1 MAAASM
7 PRPDAL
13 DYLYGL
19 PQYGSVG
26 DDARKPGLERMDT
39 LMDAMGRPHEALRAV
54 HVAGTNGKGSV
65 SSMIAAIATAAGLNT
80 GLHTSPH
87 LTHVEQ
93 RMRVDGVPAPTEWL
107 VDAIDQYRDLFDR
120 VSPSFFEVM
129 VALTFRYFADRGVD
143 LAVIEVGL
151 GGRLDGTNVL
161 HPALSVI
168 TNIDLDHT
176 DLLGDTLPEIARE
189 KAGIIKPQTPVLSG
203 VTQPDA
209 KATIAEVAR
218 AQDVPLY
225 TLRDEVAW
233 WAPKADLFGSIMDVE
248 TPLRDYDRIHLA
260 LAGEH
265 QQANA
270 ALALRAAELV
280 VPAVQARP
288 DPVHEGLRNVRNL
301 TGFRGRLDVLQE
313 QPLIVVDV
321 AHNPAGIAAGL
332 QTIDAALTQRGGQ
345 LYVCMNAVQGKNLP
359 EVARLLAE
367 RDAHVIPIPVDTARA
382 LSPKDIA
389 DTLRMHGVKVLPA
402 RSLAEALTDYQHFAQ
417 PGDALFV
424 TGSHKMVELLPDAFS
439 LRE

>member
-1 MAAASM
+1 MS
-7 PRPDAL
+7 RPDAL
-13 DYLYGL
+13 DYLFGL

-26 DDARKPGLERMDT
+26 DTARKPGLDRMET
-39 LMDAMGRPHEALRAV
+39 LMEAMGRPHEALRAV

-65 SSMIAAIATAAGLNT
+65 ASMTAAIATAAGLRT

-93 RMRVDGVPAPTEWL
+93 RMRVDGSPAPRDWL
-107 VDAIDQYRDLFDR
+107 VETIDQYRELFDR
-120 VSPSFFEVM
+120 VAPSFFEVT
-129 VALTFRYFADRGVD
+129 VALSFRYFADQKVD

-176 DLLGDTLPEIARE
+176 DLLGDTLAEIARE
-189 KAGIIKPQTPVLSG
+189 KAGIIKPHTPVLSG
-203 VTQPDA
+203 VTQEEA
-209 KATIAEVAR
+209 QSVIAEVAR
-218 AQDVPLY
+218 EQDVPLHA
-225 TLRDEVAW
+225 LREEVAW
-233 WAPKADLFGSIMDVE
+233 WAPKTDLFGSIMDVE
-248 TPLRDYDRIHLA
+248 TPLREYDRVHVT

-288 DPVHEGLRNVRNL
+288 DPVHEGLRNVRQL
-301 TGFRGRLDVLQE
+301 TGFRGRLEVIQDA
-313 QPLIVVDV
+313 PLIVVDV
-321 AHNPAGIAAGL
+321 AHNPPGIAVGL
-332 QTIDAALTQRGGQ
+332 QTLDAALTQRGGE
-345 LYVCMNAVQGKNLP
+345 LYVCLNAVRGKNLP

-367 RDAHVIPIPVDTARA
+367 RDAHVIPIPIQTTRA
-382 LSPKDIA
+382 LSPDEIA
-389 DTLRMHGVKVLPA
+389 ATLRDHGVDVRESRPLDD
-402 RSLAEALTDYQHFAQ
+402 ALTDFQHFAQ
-417 PGDALFV
+417 PGDALLV
-424 TGSHKMVELLPDAFS
+424 TGSHKMVEILPDAFS